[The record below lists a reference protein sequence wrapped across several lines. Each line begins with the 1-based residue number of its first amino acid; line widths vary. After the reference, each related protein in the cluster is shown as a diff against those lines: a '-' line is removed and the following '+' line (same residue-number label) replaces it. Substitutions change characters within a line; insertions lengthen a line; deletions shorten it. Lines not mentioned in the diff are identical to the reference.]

1 MIKESSKC
9 ALVIIDAQ
17 ERLMPVI
24 ANNEAIAK
32 TMQDLVRFAN
42 IMEIPVLVTEQQKL
56 GPTLEEISGL
66 IKDFQPISK
75 ISFSCFD
82 CEEFSAALDKTGAD
96 TLLIAG
102 VEAHICVCQTALD
115 ALGRYDVHV
124 IADAVSSRTDFNL
137 QAALARLR
145 QEGATVT
152 TKEMLFYEIL
162 KKAGT
167 PQFKETLKLVK

>member
-1 MIKESSKC
+1 MITESSQC
-9 ALVIIDAQ
+9 VLVVIDAQ

-24 ANNEAIAK
+24 ANNEAISK
-32 TMQDLVRFAN
+32 TIQDLVRFAN
-42 IMEIPVLVTEQQKL
+42 IMEIPILVTEQEKL
-56 GPTLEEISGL
+56 GPTLGEISGL
-66 IKDFQPISK
+66 IEDFQPISK

-82 CEEFSAALDKTGAD
+82 CGEFAEALEKTGAGA
-96 TLLIAG
+96 LIIAG

-115 ALGRYDVHV
+115 ALRRFDVHV
-124 IADAVSSRTDFNL
+124 VADAVSSRTDFNL
-137 QAALARLR
+137 QTALARLR

-152 TKEMLFYEIL
+152 SKEMLFYEIL

>member
-9 ALVIIDAQ
+9 VLVIIDAQ

-24 ANNEAIAK
+24 ADNEAVSK
-32 TMQDLVRFAN
+32 TIQDLVRFAN
-42 IMEIPVLVTEQQKL
+42 IMEIPVLVSEQQNL

-66 IKDFQPISK
+66 IKDFQPTSK

-82 CEEFSAALDKTGAD
+82 CEEFSAALEKTGAD
-96 TLLIAG
+96 TLIIAG

-124 IADAVSSRTDFNL
+124 VADAVSSRTDFNL
-137 QAALARLR
+137 QAALDRLR
-145 QEGATVT
+145 QEGAAVT

-162 KKAGT
+162 KRAGT